1 MGSLTTM
8 VKQIQVSNARKRK
21 VESKGGLEAL
31 WKEIR
36 NGNEEALDNLYC
48 STYSHLYNYGFQITP
63 QESLVKD
70 AIQELFLR
78 IWRTYPNLSQ
88 AYSVKSYLF
97 QSLRRIL
104 LRNLKT
110 EKNRSKRNKKYVE
123 ESFREIYNIEELM
136 IHLETEK
143 QQKEML
149 VKALDSLSK
158 RQKEAIFLKFYEGAS
173 NKEIA
178 QIMEINA
185 QSVYNLIYRSVERL
199 KTVLN

>member
-1 MGSLTTM
+1 M
-8 VKQIQVSNARKRK
+8 VMQVNKVSKSGKWK
-21 VESKGGLEAL
+21 VEAESDFDTL

-36 NGNEEALDNLYC
+36 QGNEAALDKLFC
-48 STYSHLYNYGFQITP
+48 STYSHLYNYGFQISP

-78 IWRTYPNLSQ
+78 IWRTHPNLSQ
-88 AYSVKSYLF
+88 AYSVKSYLL

-104 LRNLKT
+104 LRNLKA
-110 EKNRSKRNKKYVE
+110 KRNRSKRNKKYIE

-136 IHLETEK
+136 IHLETE
-143 QQKEML
+143 QEQKEML
-149 VKALDSLSK
+149 IKALESLSK

-185 QSVYNLIYRSVERL
+185 QSVYNLIYRSIERL
-199 KTVLN
+199 KTVVN